1 MQKSSELLENDDVI
15 SKVTAALIKMEQYQ
29 EAGELYEVIQ
39 KPNKALEC
47 YRKGHVYIKAVE
59 LAKFVSP
66 KGIRTIAFV
75 YIGSIFLFA
84 LCIWVYFRW

>member
-1 MQKSSELLENDDVI
+1 MQKSPELLENDDVV
-15 SKVTAALIKMEQYQ
+15 SKVTSALIKMEQYQ

-47 YRKGHVYIKAVE
+47 YRKGNVYIKAVE

-66 KGIRTIAFV
+66 KGIVR
-75 YIGSIFLFA
+75 S
-84 LCIWVYFRW
+84 